1 MPNMPDI
8 NKTQISLQVSVEDDR
23 RLVKLSEGCKVS
35 KASIANSI
43 LHEGL
48 KHIELDEVDYRK
60 IAEIIAERK
69 ARRGL

>member
-23 RLVKLSEGCKVS
+23 KLVKLSEACKVS
-35 KASIANSI
+35 KASVAQSI
-43 LHEGL
+43 MHEGL
-48 KHIELDEVDYRK
+48 KHVELDEEDYRK
-60 IAEIIAERK
+60 IADIIAARK